1 MWHLNS
7 NNRDRYGDGYRTEVS
22 LEVLRGSDME
32 TEPHVKVIV
41 TDVGLSLK
49 MYSCLSVISD

>member
-1 MWHLNS
+1 MNS
-7 NNRDRYGDGYRTEVS
+7 NNRDRYGDRYNREVS
-22 LEVLRGSDME
+22 LEVLRGPDME

-49 MYSCLSVISD
+49 MYSSLSNISD